1 MYFFKWSVVDIKL
14 SSTRLW
20 GSGDCGVRVS
30 KHSGVQK
37 PSQRKGDLKS
47 ALYLSLLRLVIDS

>member
-20 GSGDCGVRVS
+20 GSGDCGV
-30 KHSGVQK
+30 K
-37 PSQRKGDLKS
+37 SQQ
-47 ALYLSLLRLVIDS
+47 ALGGAKTFTKERRP